1 MVQKYTKKPVTIE
14 AIQWTKENLPIIKE
28 WLGENL
34 AQLSSEERYKNP
46 EHHWVIRDYL
56 EGDMK
61 ITEGDFIIKGV
72 KGEFYPCKPDIF
84 YATYNGPT
92 RVLWDHTTGEYD
104 KEYFKQDSIDA
115 GIFLADLLTKELEKL
130 GDEDLEPRE
139 EVQNLGVDPV
149 LRLKEDYDPNTI
161 NFKWNDTEEVILKI
175 SKEGFYYRGE
185 LVEDIHNVYER
196 FNEWLTKIE

>member
-1 MVQKYTKKPVTIE
+1 MKTAIQE
-14 AIQWTKENLPIIKE
+14 AIELVKKYDIREIPFKVLLFNLEQLLEKEKEQIIDFADE
-28 WLGENL
+28 WFTE
-34 AQLSSEERYKNP
+34 
-46 EHHWVIRDYL
+46 YL
-56 EGDMK
+56 EGL
-61 ITEGDFIIKGV
+61 GDYKTPRQ
-72 KGEFYPCKPDIF
+72 Y
-84 YATYNGPT
+84 YNQT
-92 RVLWDHTTGEYD
+92 H
-104 KEYFKQDSIDA
+104 KQDSIDA
-115 GIFLADLLTKELEKL
+115 GIFLSDLLTKELEEL

-196 FNEWLTKIE
+196 FNEWLTKVE